1 VPLHLA
7 RKQTTTNFERQP
19 ARPSPN
25 AAPVGFPGSVRPREA
40 LRNTPSATDDHERP
54 RVRANS
60 TEDSEVSARQET
72 IDGKVIYR
80 EDELEKFTELET
92 IARQAFLAGGLNTD
106 NIHPPIRKVFPGM
119 KATHPAYKK
128 SMQKTKQNFSNWKS
142 RTIHAAKMWVDE
154 LVDNDES
161 EHDFANELSF
171 QVFAAKVKEVF
182 DIDSATRVFTFIKGK
197 IDPAECSQAGQ
208 EFLQCKCTYLR

>member
-1 VPLHLA
+1 MPLHLA
-7 RKQTTTNFERQP
+7 RKQ

-40 LRNTPSATDDHERP
+40 LRNTPSATDDHERAASVGP
-54 RVRANS
+54 RVRAVGNS

-72 IDGKVIYR
+72 IDGKAIYR
-80 EDELEKFTELET
+80 EDELERFTELET

-182 DIDSATRVFTFIKGK
+182 DTDSATRVFTFIKGK